1 MYLKISC
8 LLQVSLQLLFS
19 LPRLATPMDTLL
31 KPATLLT
38 LLYPTDP
45 AFLDASVHPLPPLSS
60 HLFPIPKSASVL
72 VFFLEEAVSLLL
84 KKGVFPFA
92 K

>member
-1 MYLKISC
+1 MYLKISS

-45 AFLDASVHPLPPLSS
+45 AFLDASVHPLPLSS

-84 KKGVFPFA
+84 KKCVSRFA